1 MTERLPVTA
10 VRLQTV
16 PICLRVAFG
25 APSELQS
32 GTRGKLALFPPS
44 TVVGYFVRYPPWQA
58 LYLFRTSPAPDV
70 ATRLR
75 GVSKPVN
82 LLYIAQTRRTI
93 DKTMVALNVLKL
105 RVGLHGVDALPDL
118 FWFQLADFIE
128 RHGQRIVSYV
138 TRLLERNPS

>member
-1 MTERLPVTA
+1 MTAL
-10 VRLQTV
+10 RLQTA

-25 APSELQS
+25 APSALRA
-32 GTRGKLALFPPS
+32 GVRGKVALFSPNR
-44 TVVGYFVRYPPWQA
+44 VVGYFVRYPPGQA

-82 LLYIAQTRRTI
+82 LLYIARTRRTI
-93 DKTMVALNVLKL
+93 DKTMAALNVLKL
-105 RVGLHGVDALPDL
+105 RIGLPGVDALPDL

-128 RHGQRIVSYV
+128 RHGQRIVCYV
-138 TRLLERNPS
+138 TRLLERRPT